1 MVALLVCE
9 GDCNGIA
16 VAEYDRAVALAGRFD
31 IKESCNGSQ
40 PSTSALDD
48 TWRSL
53 ARKFKHTP
61 HRTHRMPD
69 STAICSICGTE
80 RQYGR
85 SS

>member
-31 IKESCNGSQ
+31 ISESRNGSQ

-48 TWRSL
+48 NWRGL
-53 ARKFKHTP
+53 ARKFTHTS
-61 HRTHRMPD
+61 H
-69 STAICSICGTE
+69 AIRGFSAVCTVCGTE